1 MDSSFA
7 LDPLEVSILLLWGAG
22 LIYVG
27 CRYVQRRSVPL
38 LFMLMAALCI
48 PGFGVCYAAVQL
60 IRNVSSLNKQV

>member
-7 LDPLEVSILLLWGAG
+7 LDPLEASILLLWSAG

-38 LFMLMAALCI
+38 LVALMAALCI

-60 IRNVSSLNKQV
+60 IQSAANRNKQV